1 MTGPSA
7 LTAPAIREAL
17 QASVGRVPVLTER
30 MTRRTLTG
38 EVIPRLTQP
47 PEGVTSREGAVMALL
62 YPKGGE
68 ITLALTERTA
78 HLGSHAGQISM
89 PGGRIEAS
97 DATPWHAA
105 VRETHEEIGVDLS
118 AQAPW
123 ATLDRIYVAAS
134 RFYVTAFVT
143 YVDERPGFR
152 LNPHEVAGLLEVPLS
167 LLMHETTFRFGERDD
182 NDGRRVIEGFFQF
195 QSHKIWGATAV
206 LLDQLLARITVGRDL
221 AQITP

>member
-1 MTGPSA
+1 MAWGSA
-7 LTAPAIREAL
+7 LTAGAIREAL
-17 QASVGRVPVLTER
+17 QASLGRVPVVTDR

-38 EVIPRLTQP
+38 EVIPRLTRP
-47 PEGVTSREGAVMALL
+47 HEGIMAREGAVMALL
-62 YPKGGE
+62 YPKAGE

-118 AQAPW
+118 AKSPW
-123 ATLDRIYVAAS
+123 GTLERIYVSAS
-134 RFYVTAFVT
+134 RFYVTAFVA
-143 YVDERPGFR
+143 YLDERPEFR
-152 LNPHEVAGLLEVPLS
+152 LNADEVAGLLEVPLTV
-167 LLMHETTFRFGERDD
+167 LMDETTFRVGERDD

-195 QSHKIWGATAV
+195 QRHKIWGATAV
-206 LLDQLLARITVGRDL
+206 LLDQLLARITVGLDL
-221 AQITP
+221 VEIRG